1 MENYKTLGWIGE
13 GAHGVVMKARCS
25 LTGRVVA
32 VKKIP
37 HRGTADN
44 SLPCA
49 TLREIKAIQHLEH
62 ENVVRLLE
70 VVASSSGVL
79 LVFELL
85 CCNLSTLIHNPERPL
100 GEAHVKCCMRMLLC
114 GLEHCHSMGILHRD
128 LKPTNVLVNSEGILK
143 LADFGL
149 ACLDSR
155 DREHSSGVAT
165 RWYRAPELLYGAQR
179 YGPGIDLWALGCV
192 FAEMLNGSP
201 LFRGESDIEQ
211 LCLVI
216 KALGTPDEQVWPGV
230 RELPDYHKISFSE
243 SAGVP
248 WRTLLPDVSK
258 HARDL
263 VRAFVCYDPE
273 RRMTCSKALLHSFFW
288 SEPLPSRP
296 SELPVPPE
304 QEPQFDMN
312 ACFGTCSQEASPGW

>member
-1 MENYKTLGWIGE
+1 MENYKALGWIGE
-13 GAHGVVMKARCS
+13 GAHGVVLKARCS

-37 HRGTADN
+37 HRGAVRQQPAMRDI
-44 SLPCA
+44 
-49 TLREIKAIQHLEH
+49 E
-62 ENVVRLLE
+62 VVRLLE

-100 GEAHVKCCMRMLLC
+100 SEAHVKCCMRMLLC
-114 GLEHCHSMGILHRD
+114 GLEHCHSMGILH
-128 LKPTNVLVNSEGILK
+128 
-143 LADFGL
+143 
-149 ACLDSR
+149 
-155 DREHSSGVAT
+155 
-165 RWYRAPELLYGAQR
+165 
-179 YGPGIDLWALGCV
+179 
-192 FAEMLNGSP
+192 
-201 LFRGESDIEQ
+201 RGESDIEQ

-243 SAGVP
+243 SAGIP

-296 SELPVPPE
+296 SELPVPQE
-304 QEPQFDMN
+304 QEPQFDMD
-312 ACFGTCSQEASPGW
+312 ACFGTCSQEASLGW

>member
-1 MENYKTLGWIGE
+1 MRNFE
-13 GAHGVVMKARCS
+13 
-25 LTGRVVA
+25 
-32 VKKIP
+32 
-37 HRGTADN
+37 
-44 SLPCA
+44 
-49 TLREIKAIQHLEH
+49 
-62 ENVVRLLE
+62 VVRLLE

-100 GEAHVKCCMRMLLC
+100 SEAHVKCCMRMLLC

-179 YGPGIDLWALGCV
+179 YGPGIDLCFIHRALGCV

-230 RELPDYHKISFSE
+230 RELPDFHKISFSE

-296 SELPVPPE
+296 SELPVPQE
-304 QEPQFDMN
+304 QEPQFDMD
-312 ACFGTCSQEASPGW
+312 ACFGTCSHEASLGW

>member
-1 MENYKTLGWIGE
+1 MDNYKALGWIGE
-13 GAHGVVMKARCS
+13 GAHGVVLKARCS
-25 LTGRVVA
+25 LTGKIVA

-37 HRGTADN
+37 HRAADN

-70 VVASSSGVL
+70 VIASSSGVL

-100 GEAHVKCCMRMLLC
+100 SEDHVKCCMRMLLC

-165 RWYRAPELLYGAQR
+165 R
-179 YGPGIDLWALGCV
+179 ALGCV

-201 LFRGESDIEQ
+201 LFR
-211 LCLVI
+211 
-216 KALGTPDEQVWPGV
+216 GV

-263 VRAFVCYDPE
+263 ARAFVCYDPE
-273 RRMTCSKALLHSFFW
+273 RRALLHSFFW
-288 SEPLPSRP
+288 SEPLPCRP
-296 SELPVPPE
+296 CELPVPQE
-304 QEPQFDMN
+304 QGPQFDMDV
-312 ACFGTCSQEASPGW
+312 CFGTCSQEASLGW

>member
-1 MENYKTLGWIGE
+1 MFVLI
-13 GAHGVVMKARCS
+13 S
-25 LTGRVVA
+25 IRVTTCWDRV
-32 VKKIP
+32 
-37 HRGTADN
+37 
-44 SLPCA
+44 
-49 TLREIKAIQHLEH
+49 Q
-62 ENVVRLLE
+62 VVRLLE
-70 VVASSSGVL
+70 VVPSSSGVL

-100 GEAHVKCCMRMLLC
+100 TEAHVKCCMRMLLC

-201 LFRGESDIEQ
+201 LFRG
-211 LCLVI
+211 
-216 KALGTPDEQVWPGV
+216 V

-296 SELPVPPE
+296 SELPVPEE
-304 QEPQFDMN
+304 QEPQFDMDV
-312 ACFGTCSQEASPGW
+312 CFGTCSQEASLGW